1 MSRTALLGLMFAL
14 LAACGDSSKVR
25 QDAAIPDTP
34 AVDAGV
40 DASCFANPKTHYE
53 IINACTTD
61 QAVDKTPV
69 TPLRKPDGSLPPL
82 P

>member
-1 MSRTALLGLMFAL
+1 MSRTTLLGLMFAL
-14 LAACGDSSKVR
+14 LAACGDSSKAQ
-25 QDAAIPDTP
+25 QDAAVPDAP
-34 AVDAGV
+34 AVDAGI
-40 DASCFANPKTHYE
+40 DASCFTNPQTHYE

-69 TPLRKPDGSLPPL
+69 TPLRKPDGSLPSL